1 MAKQYEITDKDIESA
16 LLYLKHND
24 PENAARENAVALLN
38 DLQQGYHNIAHT
50 NPALLDEL
58 QKELNDNRKNETNGT

>member
-24 PENAARENAVALLN
+24 PESATREKAVALLN
-38 DLQQGYHNIAHT
+38 DLQQSYHNIAHT

-58 QKELNDNRKNETNGT
+58 QKELSENRKVKD